1 MLMPISSV
9 EVEVKMV
16 EIGAV
21 LVETVAVEEETVL
34 MPVVFFSLEV
44 VAVVGMLFF
53 FLKEEIISDRCS

>member
-34 MPVVFFSLEV
+34 MPLVFLSLEV
-44 VAVVGMLFF
+44 VAVVDMLFF
-53 FLKEEIISDRCS
+53 FLKEEIISDRWS